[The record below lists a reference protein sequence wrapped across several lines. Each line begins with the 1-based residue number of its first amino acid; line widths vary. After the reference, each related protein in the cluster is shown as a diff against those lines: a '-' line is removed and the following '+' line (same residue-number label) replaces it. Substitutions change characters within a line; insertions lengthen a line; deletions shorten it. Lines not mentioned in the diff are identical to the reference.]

1 MLSGRCARC
10 NQQPLRCVAVPCSI
24 LLVDNQKLSSVSSST
39 PCLKVYSKKDDGW
52 QQRNEEAL
60 SLREPARTA
69 AALSKMLAEIVHE
82 SIADFEEHL
91 EDIGSKDWLN
101 PGVVS

>member
-1 MLSGRCARC
+1 M
-10 NQQPLRCVAVPCSI
+10 
-24 LLVDNQKLSSVSSST
+24 DNKKLPSVSSPT
-39 PCLKVYSKKDDGW
+39 PCLKAYSSKDDGW

-60 SLREPARTA
+60 SLQEADRTC
-69 AALSKMLAEIVHE
+69 AALPTMLEQRVYE

>member
-1 MLSGRCARC
+1 MATHCF
-10 NQQPLRCVAVPCSI
+10 PCSI
-24 LLVDNQKLSSVSSST
+24 LLVDNKKLPSVSSST
-39 PCLKVYSKKDDGW
+39 PCLKVYSTKDGGW

-60 SLREPARTA
+60 TLQNADRTC
-69 AALSKMLAEIVHE
+69 AALPTMLAERVYE

-91 EDIGSKDWLN
+91 EDIGEKDWLN